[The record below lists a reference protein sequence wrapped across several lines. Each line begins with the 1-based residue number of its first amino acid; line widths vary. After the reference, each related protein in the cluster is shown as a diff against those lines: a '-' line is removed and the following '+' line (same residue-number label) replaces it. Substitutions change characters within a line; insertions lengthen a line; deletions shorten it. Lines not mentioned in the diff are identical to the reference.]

1 MSVISES
8 ELIASQIKVL
18 IESGQLVDPDSAK
31 GRLLQEAAT
40 LFNEKGYE
48 RTTVRDLATAVGI
61 QSGSLFHHFANKE
74 AILKAVMEQ
83 AVRFN
88 TARMRIRLA
97 AAHSNRDKL
106 LALILCEL
114 ESVVGVTSD
123 AMTVLVYE
131 WRSLN
136 EESQK
141 EILALRDIYENLW
154 LSTITAA
161 KSEGLV
167 TGDPFILRRFLTGAL
182 SWTKTWFKVGG
193 SMRVEQ
199 LAEEALGLLVRDS
212 GVKSTASP

>member
-1 MSVISES
+1 MSAVSES
-8 ELIASQIKVL
+8 ELIASQIKIL

-61 QSGSLFHHFANKE
+61 QSGSLFHHFPNKE

-83 AVRFN
+83 VVRFN
-88 TARMRIRLA
+88 TARMRIRLE
-97 AAHSNRDKL
+97 AAHSTRDKL
-106 LALILCEL
+106 RALILCEL

-131 WRSLN
+131 WRSLSAEN
-136 EESQK
+136 QA
-141 EILALRDIYENLW
+141 EILALRDVYEDLW
-154 LSTITAA
+154 LTTITDA
-161 KSEGLV
+161 KNEGLV

-182 SWTKTWFKVGG
+182 SWTKTWYKTGG
-193 SMRVEQ
+193 PMSVEE
-199 LAEEALGLLVRDS
+199 LAEEALGLVVRES
-212 GVKSTASP
+212 